1 MSRKH
6 IFTATLPVL
15 VVAAT
20 LSGVVSPGSG
30 QGSVL
35 DEEDINV
42 TYAEL
47 AKLIGDLEGS
57 ITSAVIV
64 LGGIKKMSIE
74 EQRDKTDALFSD
86 LGSKLKGMLGGLGPN
101 SVLMDNLEG
110 AKVKVIVLKR
120 WFERQP
126 ASYENRDQ
134 KIARLDGTIKE
145 YGVLSDLIE
154 ERRTDTQDAWRQLAR
169 AKFLESMASKV
180 RAAEDSVGFLGTLVK
195 KLEALS
201 VKIRQA
207 GEQAGETEPQG
218 PGPVSN

>member
-30 QGSVL
+30 QDSVL
-35 DEEDINV
+35 DEGDNNV

-47 AKLIGDLEGS
+47 AKLIAELEGS
-57 ITSAVIV
+57 ITSAEIV
-64 LGGIKKMSIE
+64 LGSIKEMPIE
-74 EQRDKTDALFSD
+74 KQRDKTDALFSD

-110 AKVKVIVLKR
+110 AKAKVIVLKR

-126 ASYENRDQ
+126 ASYPDRDQ
-134 KIARLDGTIKE
+134 QIARLDGTIKE

-154 ERRTDTQDAWRQLAR
+154 ERRSDTQDAWRQLAR
-169 AKFLESMASKV
+169 AKFLESMKSKV
-180 RAAEDSVGFLGTLVK
+180 GAAEDRSTAF
-195 KLEALS
+195 S
-201 VKIRQA
+201 
-207 GEQAGETEPQG
+207 EPW
-218 PGPVSN
+218 